1 VTRPD
6 DIRIGDAER
15 DAVMVA
21 LHDHFAAGRLDR
33 GELDERMDA
42 ALSAKTR
49 GDLRTLVRDLP
60 DPHGLPEPEAPAA
73 FGDAAGLP
81 WEGAAVMF
89 GGPGRPMRHHRH
101 MAHAHRHP
109 GHGHLAHGHR
119 RGPHV
124 AFPLMLAVF
133 LVVTFTVGV
142 GTAALAVLQIAL
154 AIWLVRAVMLLVGHR
169 RSRRHLTPGA

>member
-1 VTRPD
+1 LTRPD

-33 GELDERMDA
+33 GELDERLDA

-60 DPHGLPEPEAPAA
+60 APNGLPEPERPAAA
-73 FGDAAGLP
+73 FGEVP
-81 WEGAAVMF
+81 WDLGPALVF
-89 GGPGRPMRHHRH
+89 GGPGRPMRRRHRH
-101 MAHAHRHP
+101 PAHRH
-109 GHGHLAHGHR
+109 
-119 RGPHV
+119 GPRFP
-124 AFPLMLAVF
+124 AFPLMIAVF
-133 LVVTFTVGV
+133 FAVAFTVGV
-142 GTAALAVLQIAL
+142 GTAALAVLHVAL
-154 AIWLVRAVMLLVGHR
+154 VIWLVRAATLLAAAR

>member
-1 VTRPD
+1 MTRPD

-33 GELDERMDA
+33 GELDERLDA
-42 ALSAKTR
+42 VLTAKTR
-49 GDLRTLVRDLP
+49 GDLRALVRDLP
-60 DPHGLPEPEAPAA
+60 APTGLPEPGGPAAA
-73 FGDAAGLP
+73 FGDVP
-81 WEGAAVMF
+81 WGVGHAVMF
-89 GGPGRPMRHHRH
+89 GGPGHPMHHRR
-101 MAHAHRHP
+101 HRHP
-109 GHGHLAHGHR
+109 AHHR
-119 RGPHV
+119 RHGPHF

-142 GTAALAVLQIAL
+142 GTAALAVLHIAL
-154 AIWLVRAVMLLVGHR
+154 AIWLVRAVMLLTGAR